1 MVPIVVLDK
10 DGKFLAAVGS
20 PGGSAILSYNLKAMV
35 GVFDWGL
42 TMQEAINLPNL
53 VARGDTFSAD
63 VEKFGSEMTA
73 ALQARG
79 VAIRT
84 GQNETSGLHGVI
96 VRPGGVLEGGADPR
110 REGVA
115 KGLD

>member
-1 MVPIVVLDK
+1 
-10 DGKFLAAVGS
+10 VGS

-42 TMQEAINLPNL
+42 TMQQAINLPNM
-53 VARGDTFSAD
+53 VARGDSFSAD
-63 VEKFGSEMTA
+63 VEKFGPEMTA

-79 VAIRT
+79 VAIKT
-84 GQNETSGLHGVI
+84 GQNENLGPARRDRAAGRRAGRRGRS
-96 VRPGGVLEGGADPR
+96 A

-115 KGLD
+115 KGL